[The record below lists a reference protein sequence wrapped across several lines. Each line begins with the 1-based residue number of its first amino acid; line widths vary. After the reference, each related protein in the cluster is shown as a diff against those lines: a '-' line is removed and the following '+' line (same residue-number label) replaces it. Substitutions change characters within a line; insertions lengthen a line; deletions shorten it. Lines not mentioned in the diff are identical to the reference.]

1 MPDVIGTG
9 LAFPFQFDDRGRVK
23 TSIDQADGTT
33 SQAGKLR
40 HLYECLYQLIQTA
53 PGERAMRTNLGCGI
67 HDFVF
72 DPNDESL
79 VAVML
84 YYIADVIERWD
95 LRVVLIGINATHNIG
110 VFKATVTFQVRN
122 TKEIANLIIPVLEG
136 GT

>member
-1 MPDVIGTG
+1 MPDVVGTG
-9 LAFPFQFDDRGRVK
+9 FKFPMQFDERGRVK
-23 TSIDQADGTT
+23 TSIDQADGST
-33 SQAGKLR
+33 SQEGKLT

-72 DPNDESL
+72 EPNDESL
-79 VAVML
+79 VAVLL

-95 LRVVLIGINATHNIG
+95 LRVVLIGIDATYKGGVFNATIN
-110 VFKATVTFQVRN
+110 FQVRN
-122 TKEIANLIIPVLEG
+122 SKEIANLIIPVSEG